1 MKYQIAIAEDHTLVS
16 NSLKKLIDGLGD
28 YEVKWQLKHGEEVI
42 DLLKTNSPDLILMDI
57 KMPVLGGIDTMK
69 WISENR
75 PDQNVLALSVEDD
88 ERIIIAMIKLGSK
101 GYLLKNSSPTVFKNA
116 LSHGVRGIIYHT
128 EELNKALL
136 KNTLNK
142 ENSALNDRELEFLQ
156 YVCSEMTYKEIAAK
170 MFLSPKTIDGYREN
184 LFKKLKVKSRIG
196 LVLYA
201 IREGVFKL

>member
-88 ERIIIAMIKLGSK
+88 ERVIITMIKLGSK
-101 GYLLKNSSPTVFKNA
+101 GYLLKNSNPTVFKNA

-128 EELNKALL
+128 EELNQALL
-136 KNTLNK
+136 KNTLDK
-142 ENSALNDRELEFLQ
+142 ENSNLNDRELEFLK